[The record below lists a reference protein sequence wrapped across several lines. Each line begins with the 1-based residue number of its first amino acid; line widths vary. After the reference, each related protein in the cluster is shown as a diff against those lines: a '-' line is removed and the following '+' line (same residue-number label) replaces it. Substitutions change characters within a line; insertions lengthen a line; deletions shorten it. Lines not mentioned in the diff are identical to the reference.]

1 MYARERIQQ
10 RRYNFIT
17 AVFTLLFLVSEAQAG
32 EDEGVIIEKEVRHT
46 IERMFHAISTENSNR
61 NSFYD
66 IVTSDFTLYEMGQV
80 LNATQLIDLID
91 STNTIEDDWEL
102 SDFNISIDSFS
113 AHAFFKNRGRF
124 ITLAKGEKI
133 LTKYEWLESAY
144 LVKENN
150 KLKIKFY
157 FSDATHKSIEKLTQ

>member
-1 MYARERIQQ
+1 MYTRKRIQK
-10 RRYNFIT
+10 RSYNFIT
-17 AVFTLLFLVSEAQAG
+17 AVFALLFLVNEALAG
-32 EDEGVIIEKEVRHT
+32 EDEGVITEKEVRHT
-46 IERMFHAISTENSNR
+46 IEKMFHAISTENSNK

-80 LNATQLIDLID
+80 LNATELIDLID

-124 ITLAKGEKI
+124 ITLAKGEKK
-133 LTKYEWLESAY
+133 LTQYEWLESAY
-144 LVKENN
+144 LIKEND

>member
-1 MYARERIQQ
+1 MYSFKQIQQ
-10 RRYNFIT
+10 GFYHFIT
-17 AVFTLLFLVSEAQAG
+17 AVVALLFLLGEAIAV
-32 EDEGVIIEKEVRHT
+32 ENEGVITEKEVRHT
-46 IERMFHAISTENSNR
+46 IQRMFHEISTENSNK

-66 IVTSDFTLYEMGQV
+66 LVTSDFTLYEMGQV
-80 LNATQLIDLID
+80 LNATELIALID

-102 SDFNISIDSFS
+102 SDFNISIDCFS

-144 LVKENN
+144 LVKEND